1 MTKSKAQKFNLIFLI
16 LFLVT
21 IANVYISENISMVAL
36 SLATA
41 IAWLIFK
48 FNVRM
53 ANGIEERES
62 KTGEVYGAQSKQLR
76 PSKSTSKRGKED
88 IGSFLSSQD
97 QDEIVAPFQPEQ
109 STRTVVTD
117 TTHREGSSSS
127 SSSTG
132 SDNSDSSCD

>member
-1 MTKSKAQKFNLIFLI
+1 MTKSKAQKFNLVFLI

-21 IANVYISENISMVAL
+21 IANVYITENISMVTL
-36 SLATA
+36 SFATA

-62 KTGEVYGAQSKQLR
+62 KTGEVYDAQSNQLR
-76 PSKSTSKRGKED
+76 PSKSTSKRGKKD
-88 IGSFLSSQD
+88 SASFLSSQD

-109 STRTVVTD
+109 STRAVVTD
-117 TTHREGSSSS
+117 TTHREVSSSS